1 MTRSIACVQLVS
13 LKADFSALESDG
25 KTIRFDV
32 TSVFLANV
40 RANASV
46 MGEEN
51 PGAGFYRGAP
61 ESFDE
66 HQFLIALNSTV
77 DEALVATYSDRSL
90 TTAGNAL
97 TGWDF
102 DKYINANSPE
112 SIMGI
117 PFTANGDGSYSK
129 EEGGAYQTRLIIAGN
144 YYDGNQSK
152 GTRYFHIPLKLV
164 GDAGNV
170 ASNKFFKVSATITG
184 EGSPNPD
191 EILEN
196 ACINFSIEVAPWNV
210 VEQTEDDTN

>member
-1 MTRSIACVQLVS
+1 M
-13 LKADFSALESDG
+13 
-25 KTIRFDV
+25 
-32 TSVFLANV
+32 
-40 RANASV
+40 
-46 MGEEN
+46 
-51 PGAGFYRGAP
+51 
-61 ESFDE
+61 
-66 HQFLIALNSTV
+66 IALNSTV

-117 PFTANGDGSYSK
+117 PFTAN
-129 EEGGAYQTRLIIAGN
+129 
-144 YYDGNQSK
+144 